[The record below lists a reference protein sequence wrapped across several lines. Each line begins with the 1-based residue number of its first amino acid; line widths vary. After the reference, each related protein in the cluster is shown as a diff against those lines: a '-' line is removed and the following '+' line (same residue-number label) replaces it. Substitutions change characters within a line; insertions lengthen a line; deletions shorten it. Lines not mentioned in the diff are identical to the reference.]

1 MLTDYSKCHVVA
13 PSTTYEPT
21 SSNSASWCAG
31 IMISGSAEGA
41 GEIFLENGGSFR
53 LEGFNATNDREAR
66 IIPVQA
72 DKITTGAGTF
82 IVIFG
87 R

>member
-1 MLTDYSKCHVVA
+1 MLTDYAKCHVVA

-31 IMISGSAEGA
+31 IMLSGSAAAA
-41 GEIFLENGGSFR
+41 GEVFLENGGSFR
-53 LEGFNATNDREAR
+53 LEGLSATPEFNVM
-66 IIPVQA
+66 PVQA
-72 DKITTGAGTF
+72 SKIVTGAGTF
-82 IVIFG
+82 VIVFG

>member
-1 MLTDYSKCHVVA
+1 MLTDYAKCHVVA

-21 SSNSASWCAG
+21 GSNSASWCAG
-31 IMISGSAEGA
+31 IMISGSAAAA
-41 GEIFLENGGSFR
+41 GEVFLEKGGSFR
-53 LEGFNATNDREAR
+53 LEGLATTPEFN

-82 IVIFG
+82 VIIFG